1 MALYNKEVSESKK
14 KNNETVS
21 FADLLNESY
30 ETKKV
35 SGFKPKLG
43 IWYQGII
50 YKISLETT
58 STKGYKTI
66 IIQFRLDDN
75 DNKDKKHDIRIS
87 HVLSGSHGVRAI
99 KDIKMLLSSLKVP
112 NSEIEALRQY
122 NTEVAF
128 VEQLRN
134 YVGTKIKIRVNS
146 ERLNNFTI
154 LPLEEINNV

>member
-1 MALYNKEVSESKK
+1 M
-14 KNNETVS
+14 
-21 FADLLNESY
+21 
-30 ETKKV
+30 
-35 SGFKPKLG
+35 
-43 IWYQGII
+43 
-50 YKISLETT
+50 
-58 STKGYKTI
+58 
-66 IIQFRLDDN
+66 
-75 DNKDKKHDIRIS
+75 
-87 HVLSGSHGVRAI
+87 RAI

>member
-66 IIQFRLDDN
+66 IIQFRLDDI
-75 DNKDKKHDIRIS
+75 DNKDKKHDI
-87 HVLSGSHGVRAI
+87 SGSHGVRAI

>member
-30 ETKKV
+30 ETKK
-35 SGFKPKLG
+35 
-43 IWYQGII
+43 GII

-66 IIQFRLDDN
+66 IIQFRLDDI

-146 ERLNNFTI
+146 VRLNNFTI